1 MSSTYRGPESLASM
15 QYSFQSLLEQVMEN
29 STGRGFFTRPV
40 VLLKKSDCVS
50 HDGKILMPTTID
62 MAKIKKPNTGQY
74 NRGVQFS
81 KSMPEE
87 MVKKTLQEAFPSFN
101 LTGSQGSTA
110 LIFHGNHGVWNGKMI
125 NKTVRGNSVL
135 YILLEDDQVPQES
148 PHVANDAF
156 TNSALVAL
164 HHLNQPTFTSTSKS
178 ATIMTEHNM
187 QPCNDFQVQGSS
199 IPPRPSGAS
208 TNFNVTNPQEITATV
223 AFSNINQPSLGES
236 SATVMVQNNMQP
248 WNAFQLPECTIPSES
263 LEALASNPNFSTPE
277 PQNAA
282 PADRGLDFTTMM
294 VDEWLEM
301 PGFFDHTMTDDND
314 HTGTSEISNLQPPE
328 QGFLLNSP
336 EMSDSSADHS
346 NTTSGI
352 SELGHN
358 LSLDDT
364 LPPEEEHFEFSVTPQ
379 RVPLLGGDL
388 CCFQSDRA
396 FPRNV
401 QSALAVFEHLDT
413 VNVKRCGDDSLVGK
427 KIPQRSAAMASRKA
441 KSLVFRSPAGVRVA
455 AIRDVIEKDLGSGG
469 VTVVQE
475 LQSGEYL
482 IELQNKDQAEQ
493 LISDGFGIN
502 DLHVQPSPPQ
512 GQFTNVSIMS
522 LRAYIED
529 TSIIKELEKFG
540 EIKSEVIRLKY
551 KKGHDLAGVENG
563 NRLLRMVLTKPS
575 VPYSLKI
582 EGEWCRVIH
591 TNQKPICSLCHED
604 GHRRNECPTVVC
616 FTCNETG
623 HVRENCPNRPTDNTT
638 PTATEIDE
646 EERRMHTEKLLRQ
659 EAETDRVLRD
669 RHKQPDLVYAE
680 ELDEEFFDAENDP
693 EDPTDDPDMEQDQAT
708 SHHNNQKKK
717 DLHKPG
723 TKGLNTSSD
732 EDRVKTR
739 RQRLKPT
746 PKLEGTRSKTNEKQ
760 QEPATG
766 EDNSEHSQ
774 QEQY

>member
-1 MSSTYRGPESLASM
+1 MARFYFAS
-15 QYSFQSLLEQVMEN
+15 Y
-29 STGRGFFTRPV
+29 
-40 VLLKKSDCVS
+40 
-50 HDGKILMPTTID
+50 
-62 MAKIKKPNTGQY
+62 
-74 NRGVQFS
+74 
-81 KSMPEE
+81 
-87 MVKKTLQEAFPSFN
+87 
-101 LTGSQGSTA
+101 SQGSTA

-208 TNFNVTNPQEITATV
+208 TNFNVTNPQEITATGLSSCTNADMIIPQNVAAAV

-282 PADRGLDFTTMM
+282 PADRGQDFTTMM

-336 EMSDSSADHS
+336 EISDSSADHS

-427 KIPQRSAAMASRKA
+427 KIPRMLTLTAY
-441 KSLVFRSPAGVRVA
+441 
-455 AIRDVIEKDLGSGG
+455 
-469 VTVVQE
+469 T
-475 LQSGEYL
+475 
-482 IELQNKDQAEQ
+482 
-493 LISDGFGIN
+493 IN
-502 DLHVQPSPPQ
+502 
-512 GQFTNVSIMS
+512 
-522 LRAYIED
+522 
-529 TSIIKELEKFG
+529 
-540 EIKSEVIRLKY
+540 
-551 KKGHDLAGVENG
+551 
-563 NRLLRMVLTKPS
+563 
-575 VPYSLKI
+575 
-582 EGEWCRVIH
+582 C
-591 TNQKPICSLCHED
+591 
-604 GHRRNECPTVVC
+604 
-616 FTCNETG
+616 
-623 HVRENCPNRPTDNTT
+623 
-638 PTATEIDE
+638 
-646 EERRMHTEKLLRQ
+646 
-659 EAETDRVLRD
+659 
-669 RHKQPDLVYAE
+669 
-680 ELDEEFFDAENDP
+680 
-693 EDPTDDPDMEQDQAT
+693 
-708 SHHNNQKKK
+708 
-717 DLHKPG
+717 
-723 TKGLNTSSD
+723 
-732 EDRVKTR
+732 
-739 RQRLKPT
+739 
-746 PKLEGTRSKTNEKQ
+746 
-760 QEPATG
+760 
-766 EDNSEHSQ
+766 
-774 QEQY
+774 